1 MENQIQK
8 QHHDSTELEQITNS
22 QESILKKLI
31 FQIQNKDKS
40 LRTVNH
46 LTAINSNIPILK
58 QVSELYST
66 PLKVLFCSAITD
78 YIEIYHPGTAS
89 TLVAEETID
98 LIFEN
103 YYTLNPID
111 IQAFINYIKLNKP
124 NVSGHKITPTELIE
138 SLQAYIEQRQEAFE
152 QIQHNKKFET
162 LNEPVHDKVKE
173 VLQTII
179 DKQEE
184 KKRLKVE
191 KINQQ
196 VDEKKQYQSVNMEK
210 YKSIRDRLINK
221 EITEDEALNEWNE
234 FLNSNK

>member
-1 MENQIQK
+1 
-8 QHHDSTELEQITNS
+8 
-22 QESILKKLI
+22 
-31 FQIQNKDKS
+31 
-40 LRTVNH
+40 VNH
-46 LTAINSNIPILK
+46 HTALKSVLPILK
-58 QVSELYST
+58 EVDIFYITQ
-66 PLKVLFCSAITD
+66 LKMVYCSALTD

-89 TLVAEETID
+89 QLVAEETID

-152 QIQHNKKFET
+152 QMIHNKKFET
-162 LNEPVHDKVKE
+162 LNEPVHDKVKD

-179 DKQEE
+179 DKAEE
-184 KKRLKVE
+184 KKRLNIE

-196 VDEKKQYQSVNMEK
+196 VDEAKTFQSVNREK
-210 YKSIRDRLINK
+210 YESIRTRLTFK
-221 EITEDEALNEWNE
+221 EITEDEALTEWNN
-234 FLNSNK
+234 FLNQNKP

>member
-1 MENQIQK
+1 
-8 QHHDSTELEQITNS
+8 
-22 QESILKKLI
+22 LKEK
-31 FQIQNKDKS
+31 
-40 LRTVNH
+40 
-46 LTAINSNIPILK
+46 INSFIQGCAKKQNRTLSHNDAIKSNFPILREVDVFYLGAMK
-58 QVSELYST
+58 AV
-66 PLKVLFCSAITD
+66 FCSSLTD

-89 TLVAEETID
+89 QLVAEETID

-152 QIQHNKKFET
+152 QMVHNKKFET
-162 LNEPVHDKVKE
+162 LNEPVHDKVKD

-179 DKQEE
+179 DKAEE
-184 KKRLKVE
+184 KKRLKIE

-196 VDEKKQYQSVNMEK
+196 VDSAKQY
-210 YKSIRDRLINK
+210 KSEFNDYADELHRKLDLK
-221 EITEDEALNEWNE
+221 EITEDEAVKLWYD
-234 FLNSNK
+234 FQTKNK